1 MRENLQQVAKKMLT
15 EKVGAEQTVVINPN
29 DGLTGNPPG
38 MPPRGDR
45 AKHVTLR
52 VGEETRKDGKKRVV
66 VKDTKKGTVMAE
78 GEWA

>member
-1 MRENLQQVAKKMLT
+1 VRENLQQVAKKMLT

-52 VGEETRKDGKKRVV
+52 VQEQARKDGKKRAVV
-66 VKDTKKGTVMAE
+66 VEAKKGTVLAA